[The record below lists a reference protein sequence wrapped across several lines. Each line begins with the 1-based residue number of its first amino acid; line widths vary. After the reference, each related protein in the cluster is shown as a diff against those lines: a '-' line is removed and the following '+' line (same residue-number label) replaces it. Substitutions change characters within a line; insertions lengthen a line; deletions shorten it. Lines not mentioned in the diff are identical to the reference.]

1 MTRDFAKRS
10 ASPKKK
16 TRRRPRPASPD
27 PKRVLFHGPSFS
39 SGAIVGALIVL
50 IAAYAP
56 EFLDSR
62 SGAIPT
68 SATASGDD
76 AKREFEFDFHDI
88 LSGSKVT
95 PDPDAYP
102 VPDPSDEAERSY
114 TLQAAS
120 FRTEARAEQ
129 LRAALTLENLPVRV
143 AFVGGWYRV
152 IVGPFDRKV
161 DADRAMTRLRQ
172 RELAAAWV
180 NNHN

>member
-1 MTRDFAKRS
+1 MTKDFARRS

-16 TRRRPRPASPD
+16 TRRRSRPATPG
-27 PKRVLFHGPSFS
+27 PQRVLFHGPSFS
-39 SGAIVGALIVL
+39 SGAIVGALVVL

-62 SGAIPT
+62 TGP
-68 SATASGDD
+68 D
-76 AKREFEFDFHDI
+76 AKHPAASDSAGRTVTFEFDKLLRDAE
-88 LSGSKVT
+88 VT
-95 PDPDAYP
+95 PDLDAYP
-102 VPDPSDEAERSY
+102 VPDPAEEAERSY

-172 RELAAAWV
+172 RQLAAAWV